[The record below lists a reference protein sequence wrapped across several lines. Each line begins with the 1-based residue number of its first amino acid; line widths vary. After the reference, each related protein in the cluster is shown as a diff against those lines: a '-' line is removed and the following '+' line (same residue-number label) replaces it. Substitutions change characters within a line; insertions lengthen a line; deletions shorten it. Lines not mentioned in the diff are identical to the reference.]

1 MRAALANRGPD
12 AQHLATFD
20 AAGGRLADDALAAVG
35 LVHTRLSI
43 IDPRPDADQPMG
55 TDDGALWI
63 CYNGEVYGWRDDAR
77 QLADRGVR
85 FRTRSDTEFI
95 LRGYEAWGI
104 EDLLPRLR
112 GMFAFAIVDFR
123 TRRVHVVRDR
133 LGLKPIVYAHRDGAF
148 AFGSTVRSV
157 LPWLPRGERG
167 LSPEAIDAYLAHRYV
182 PAPRTIFANIARL
195 PNAHRL
201 EYELDTGRLSEHRY
215 WSPRPAAA
223 QSCGAL
229 LDEAIELR
237 LVADRPLG
245 LFLSGGIDS
254 GTIACRLAATG
265 HAGLHSF
272 SAAFPGSALDESAE
286 AAATA
291 EALRLPN
298 ERIVV
303 PTTIRDDFA
312 RIVAALD
319 EPFADPSSF
328 PTWYL
333 ARATE
338 RHVKVVLGGDG
349 GDELFGGY
357 KRVAKHLRNGW
368 RGALRM
374 PLPVLPDARPKG
386 WRKIAGELALD
397 WESAYALR
405 FSGLTP
411 NQRRFLQPS
420 LASLPAHYWRAPDLA
435 PATPQDRLLRWDF
448 ANYLP
453 EYVLRKADLCTM
465 AHGLELRAPLLDHRF
480 VEAVL
485 ALPAARA
492 LHDAAEAVSRHA
504 GARAGTIG
512 RVCPEEARL
521 QPAARRLVEGRL
533 EGPPAGGRAVA
544 RAPHRRPARRCARAS
559 DDRRVCDDARACR
572 ADPVAR
578 HSRRKP
584 AAIGGGSGGWRVAVR
599 RCGSPA
605 WRWRSSAGDGRAAG
619 RRCRGAFWC
628 CIGCCSA
635 TR

>member
-1 MRAALANRGPD
+1 MCGIAGHFGRPVGPDVRQRMRKALMSRGPD
-12 AQHLATFD
+12 AQHIATFD
-20 AAGGRLADDALAAVG
+20 AAGARLADDALAPVG

-85 FRTRSDTEFI
+85 FHTWSDTEFI

-104 EDLLPRLR
+104 DGLLPRLR

-133 LGLKPIVYAHRDGAF
+133 LGLKPIAYAHRDGAF

-157 LPWLPRGERG
+157 LPWLARRERG
-167 LSPEAIDAYLAHRYV
+167 LSPESIDAYLAHRYV
-182 PAPRTIFANIARL
+182 PAPRTIFTNIARL

-201 EYELDTGRLSEHRY
+201 EYELDTGRLSELRY
-215 WSPRPAAA
+215 WSPRPVAARDY
-223 QSCGAL
+223 GAL

-272 SAAFPGSALDESAE
+272 SAAFPGSPLDESAE

-291 EALRLPN
+291 QALRLPN

-333 ARATE
+333 ARDTE

-357 KRVAKHLRNGW
+357 KRVGKHLRNGW
-368 RGALRM
+368 RGAMRL
-374 PLPVLPDARPKG
+374 PLPVLPDALPKG
-386 WRKIAGELALD
+386 WRKVAGELALD

-411 NQRRFLQPS
+411 NQRLFLQPT
-420 LASLPAHYWRAPDLA
+420 LASLPAHYWRVPELE
-435 PATPQDRLLRWDF
+435 PTTPHDRLLRWDF

-485 ALPAARA
+485 ALPAQTRFTRPPKRFLGTLAPELERLGA
-492 LHDAAEAVSRHA
+492 FTRKKRGFNPPLDGWLHDDLKD
-504 GARAGTIG
+504 
-512 RVCPEEARL
+512 RL
-521 QPAARRLVEGRL
+521 PAAAQSLAHLTGGQLDRARVQTMIDAYAKAPALAEQILSLVVLDESLRQL
-533 EGPPAGGRAVA
+533 AVEAADGG
-544 RAPHRRPARRCARAS
+544 
-559 DDRRVCDDARACR
+559 
-572 ADPVAR
+572 
-578 HSRRKP
+578 
-584 AAIGGGSGGWRVAVR
+584 
-599 RCGSPA
+599 
-605 WRWRSSAGDGRAAG
+605 
-619 RRCRGAFWC
+619 
-628 CIGCCSA
+628 
-635 TR
+635 